1 MMTEKLLTEMSY
13 DEFQTLI
20 DEYIDRSSQQTG
32 EMPASTFFELLFER
46 LAARTQ
52 QTIEVIVRI
61 VDRGLV
67 LSVPEQESSPVQVQ
81 GNEIV
86 VGNQRIIVRLEST

>member
-1 MMTEKLLTEMSY
+1 MTEKLLTEMSY

-20 DEYIDRSSQQTG
+20 DEYIDRSSPQTG

-46 LAARTQ
+46 LTARTQ

-67 LSVPEQESSPVQVQ
+67 LSLPEQESSPVQVQ

-86 VGNQRIIVRLEST
+86 VGNQRIVVRLEST